1 MYIYIYIITNPKKK
15 EGKNADARRFLDS
28 HGFPP
33 QKCSLRPR
41 PLEQLCLQRL
51 TAGAKSAEMIR
62 EIIKFRGVEKT
73 H

>member
-1 MYIYIYIITNPKKK
+1 MHAIKYTEYCKYVYIYIITNPKQ
-15 EGKNADARRFLDS
+15 RREKCRC
-28 HGFPP
+28 
-33 QKCSLRPR
+33 QKIR